1 MFVRGALAA
10 IDNNSNL
17 DRLQVRASWLISVHV
32 FYKLCVFRP
41 RERMDPCSLTWLATE
56 LDLNGNKTKA
66 VQIFIDYFF

>member
-17 DRLQVRASWLISVHV
+17 DRLQVRASWLMF
-32 FYKLCVFRP
+32 FYKLFVFRP
-41 RERMDPCSLTWLATE
+41 RVRMDPCSLTWLATE

>member
-17 DRLQVRASWLISVHV
+17 ERLQVQTNWLISTW
-32 FYKLCVFRP
+32 FYKLCAFRP
-41 RERMDPCSLTWLATE
+41 GVRMGPCSLTWLAIE

-66 VQIFIDYFF
+66 VQTFIDFFF